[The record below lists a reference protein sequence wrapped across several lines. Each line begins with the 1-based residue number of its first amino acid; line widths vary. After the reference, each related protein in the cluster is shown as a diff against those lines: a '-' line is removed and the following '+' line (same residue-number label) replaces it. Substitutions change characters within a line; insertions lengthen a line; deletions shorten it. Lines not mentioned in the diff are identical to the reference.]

1 MGDCHSFDP
10 GSKFGVRKPNG
21 HPGPGAVC
29 TFLDISNSNL
39 RKLQR
44 NIGIHDSP
52 PSKTGLP
59 NIQKSL
65 LNSSA
70 LHSEK
75 FSTVVSPLVENRSP
89 LVENNR
95 VHTGGDD
102 DGRKNS
108 LLLANATTTTT
119 TKCNEID
126 EYGFKQ
132 YLLAQRK
139 RNWKQILQKATKHG
153 HILETED
160 ASEILGFSNTK
171 RRHIMEALV
180 CLSKYQGTYNTWKE
194 IKEKYQLKWTS
205 PDGLEVF
212 QSIFDNEKNYSSM
225 LSWLK
230 NAIAQIP
237 KPYANILIYNTLTG
251 LRPAEA
257 CHSIELIQKDLQVY
271 LKQDKMIL
279 EHYRYPAIYIRNSK
293 KAFISIVDHNIIK
306 IALEAVNCGYNA
318 LRNYLVRR
326 KLGMNMSY
334 CRKIFA
340 TYLRTKGIEQETIDL
355 LQGRIPKSVFAR
367 HFFRPDF
374 ENIQKEI
381 RKYLNALGN
390 EIVVQPMKR

>member
-1 MGDCHSFDP
+1 M
-10 GSKFGVRKPNG
+10 
-21 HPGPGAVC
+21 
-29 TFLDISNSNL
+29 
-39 RKLQR
+39 
-44 NIGIHDSP
+44 
-52 PSKTGLP
+52 
-59 NIQKSL
+59 
-65 LNSSA
+65 
-70 LHSEK
+70 HSEK

-108 LLLANATTTTT
+108 LLLANATTKT

-126 EYGFKQ
+126 EHGFKQ

-326 KLGMNMSY
+326 KLGMNMLY

-355 LQGRIPKSVFAR
+355 LQRRI
-367 HFFRPDF
+367 
-374 ENIQKEI
+374 
-381 RKYLNALGN
+381 
-390 EIVVQPMKR
+390 